1 MSVSAF
7 IEFASIIVSQSPS
20 AASVPILMLPLEVP
34 EEFMDVTDLK
44 IFEVV
49 TTPLFDP
56 EIVSVNTWL
65 SKPKPAITKLVPVVS
80 CSLLILILA
89 PR

>member
-20 AASVPILMLPLEVP
+20 AASVPILMLPLDVP
-34 EEFMDVTDLK
+34 EEFMDVTVLK

-49 TTPLFDP
+49 TTPLFDQ
-56 EIVSVNTWL
+56 L
-65 SKPKPAITKLVPVVS
+65 
-80 CSLLILILA
+80 
-89 PR
+89 